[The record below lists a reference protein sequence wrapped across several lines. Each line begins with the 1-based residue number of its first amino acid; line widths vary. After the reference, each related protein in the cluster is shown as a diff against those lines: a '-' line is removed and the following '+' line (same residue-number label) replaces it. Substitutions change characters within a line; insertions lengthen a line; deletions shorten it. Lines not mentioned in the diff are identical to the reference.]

1 MTGRSLMLLL
11 MVAGCAT
18 GTRTARVCP
27 PLPTEYQ
34 AYEGLYQQCNVD
46 QRARVT
52 STPRPDFSRLE
63 PLLNSRAGCYSADFT
78 LVVDE
83 NGVPVDRS
91 IKLVRTTS
99 QSYARAIEE
108 MVRGLRFDPAKKDGM
123 PVRQFYEYEA
133 KMQYRSMSG
142 TGSRPPPC

>member
-1 MTGRSLMLLL
+1 MSGRALILLV
-11 MVAGCAT
+11 MVVGCAG
-18 GTRTARVCP
+18 GTRAARACP
-27 PLPTEYQ
+27 PLPTDYQ
-34 AYEGLYQQCNVD
+34 TYEGLYQTCNVD

-63 PLLNSRAGCYSADFT
+63 PLINSNAGCYTADFT

-83 NGVPVDRS
+83 KGVPVARS
-91 IKLVRTTS
+91 VRLVRANS

-108 MVRGLRFDPAKKDGM
+108 MVHGLRFEPAKKDGM